1 MKGKWGSAATANL
14 TPDPSGISYYTED
27 LFIKAIRTG
36 YVGAR
41 PLSAIMPFEFYRGM
55 TDDDLKAIYAYLKT
69 LQPVKHSVD
78 NSQPPIYCKLC
89 RNMHSG
95 GDKN

>member
-1 MKGKWGSAATANL
+1 MAACEDCHTPSVRGMPIPGMQFANGNFMKGKWGNATTANL

-41 PLSAIMPFEFYRGM
+41 PLSPVMPFEFYRGM
-55 TDDDLKAIYAYLKT
+55 TDDDEGNLRL
-69 LQPVKHSVD
+69 SSD
-78 NSQPPIYCKLC
+78 
-89 RNMHSG
+89 G
-95 GDKN
+95 